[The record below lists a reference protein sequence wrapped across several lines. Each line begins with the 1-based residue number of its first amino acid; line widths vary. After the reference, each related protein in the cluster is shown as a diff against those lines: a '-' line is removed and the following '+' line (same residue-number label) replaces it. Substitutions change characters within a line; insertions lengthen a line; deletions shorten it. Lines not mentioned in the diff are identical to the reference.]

1 MTFRGLPA
9 NMYEAKQRQ
18 PTSEPGTAE
27 HPSPRTKCPQITE
40 SVRLISKCTR
50 KVNNTSLYPQPTS
63 ATIESQLDASFQV
76 LVNNLF
82 LSIHTPSRHS
92 ERQRISSIG
101 SLLILSKIASSKE
114 HV

>member
-1 MTFRGLPA
+1 VTFHGLPA
-9 NMYEAKQRQ
+9 NLYEAKQRQ
-18 PTSEPGTAE
+18 PTLEPSTAK
-27 HPSPRTKCPQITE
+27 HPSPRMKCPQITE
-40 SVRLISKCTR
+40 SVRLISKCTQ

-82 LSIHTPSRHS
+82 MSIHTPSRHS

-101 SLLILSKIASSKE
+101 SLLILLGIALSKE